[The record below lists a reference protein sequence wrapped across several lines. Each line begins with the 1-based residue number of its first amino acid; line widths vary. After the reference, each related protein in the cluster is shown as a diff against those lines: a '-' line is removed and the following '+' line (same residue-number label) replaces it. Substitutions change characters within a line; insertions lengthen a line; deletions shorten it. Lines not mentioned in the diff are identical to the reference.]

1 MLTWVLY
8 RIVGIDQY
16 GIRAI
21 VLELHNFILGTLVG
35 HFLAHLIFMIIWMRF
50 FRKKSHL
57 MELFSLT
64 PGHIHDFLPQLI
76 LLLTIHEYIIG
87 LQ

>member
-21 VLELHNFILGTLVG
+21 VLELHHFILGALVG
-35 HFLAHLIFMIIWMRF
+35 HFLAHLILMIIWLHF

-64 PGHIHDFLPQLI
+64 SGHIHDFFPQLI
-76 LLLTIHEYIIG
+76 LLLTIREYIIG